1 MRTKTPDP
9 STVRSTVIRLRVTEA
24 EVDLFKRKAREA
36 ASVCPQSPSASN
48 AEGLITQNIRQK
60 QDQNT
65 KMGYIQYKTTK
76 ADDPF

>member
-1 MRTKTPDP
+1 MQSRKTKT
-9 STVRSTVIRLRVTEA
+9 
-24 EVDLFKRKAREA
+24 EA
-36 ASVCPQSPSASN
+36 ARFKAEPGGSACPQSPSASN

-65 KMGYIQYKTTK
+65 KMGYMQYKTTK

>member
-1 MRTKTPDP
+1 MECVGNYAPHGLSPQPDGMPVMHSEGVPFGTP
-9 STVRSTVIRLRVTEA
+9 SA
-24 EVDLFKRKAREA
+24 
-36 ASVCPQSPSASN
+36 CPQSPSASN
-48 AEGLITQNIRQK
+48 AEGLIRQNIRQK